1 MSTVFPCGFAE
12 LRSRE
17 ERSQQYFGTHLG
29 PDSGLLMDSA
39 AGDDVIYDKVRSDVM
54 YDKVSDD
61 VIYDKASGN
70 NIICEKVSND
80 VVYDKVSDSVIYG

>member
-1 MSTVFPCGFAE
+1 MCGWTKRRISSAFFCGCAE

-39 AGDDVIYDKVRSDVM
+39 TGDDVIYDKVSDGV
-54 YDKVSDD
+54 
-61 VIYDKASGN
+61 N
-70 NIICEKVSND
+70 E
-80 VVYDKVSDSVIYG
+80 